1 MRMKQRYVRV
11 ARAIT
16 ALESA
21 VYEEISGLVQ
31 ARAEPRDFAWLSELL
46 EAVRAMKSRVGVNTD
61 ESVASAPRESRRG
74 EEPGTAYFNE
84 GEALVRRGSR
94 RGGAGFYLQRV
105 PWQTARRLVESI
117 ESRYG
122 SRAFH
127 PASLSREVRAP
138 AYQTY
143 AVLNLLTDSSFLEA
157 PKRGSYRRPKNVSLL
172 DKLDEIRA
180 HLPTLPPGTEAS
192 ATAEAPARANATD

>member
-1 MRMKQRYVRV
+1 MRMKQRYVRIS
-11 ARAIT
+11 RAIA

-21 VYEEISGLVQ
+21 VYEEIAGSVQ

-46 EAVRAMKSRVGVNTD
+46 EAVRAMEGRLGVNATEEAGD
-61 ESVASAPRESRRG
+61 APESGPPSDG
-74 EEPGTAYFNE
+74 QGTSYFNE

-105 PWQTARRLVESI
+105 PWQTARRLVENI

-143 AVLNLLTDSSFLEA
+143 AVLNLLTDGGYLEA
-157 PKRGSYRRPKNVSLL
+157 PKRGSYRRRKDVPLL
-172 DKLDEIRA
+172 EKLDELRARLPVLPSGADVTALTAAPIR
-180 HLPTLPPGTEAS
+180 GK
-192 ATAEAPARANATD
+192 ATD